1 MVDGYVAW
9 NKYWNESDQDV
20 PVDKQWIL
28 WISKVKREGSYD
40 EYAVFIEFFELVQI
54 RSMSE
59 AMAETVGSIMN
70 INIGSGRQ
78 LQPVNF
84 STEICLRFNL
94 GPLHTLSGLIRDV
107 IKEHSKDF
115 FRKSLPRGIATK
127 TSVLSAAVMTYRK
140 KEEKK

>member
-1 MVDGYVAW
+1 
-9 NKYWNESDQDV
+9 
-20 PVDKQWIL
+20 
-28 WISKVKREGSYD
+28 
-40 EYAVFIEFFELVQI
+40 
-54 RSMSE
+54 MSE

-94 GPLHTLSGLIRDV
+94 GPLHTLSGLIKDV
-107 IKEHSKDF
+107 IEEHSKDF
-115 FRKSLPRGIATK
+115 FRKSLPRGMATK

-140 KEEKK
+140 KEEKNSHVPFDIFE